1 VALLAMQA
9 VARNLTVLAG
19 NQQKEIMK
27 YVVRIEAEAK
37 GFRLIDLFGKTYSS
51 REPSKSLNS

>member
-1 VALLAMQA
+1 M
-9 VARNLTVLAG
+9 G
-19 NQQKEIMK
+19 CGYEIMK